1 MIINWIV
8 RNNFGVKSK
17 SNVFINIRDFLR
29 KQNNQEEK
37 KNIIE
42 KGFLK
47 QNFTLDQ
54 GNFNE
59 GNNKKYQNEFYQIYS
74 NDKSLNQFQ
83 ESEKIISNIININ
96 FVETSCNE
104 YIE

>member
-1 MIINWIV
+1 MNWIV
-8 RNNFGVKSK
+8 RNNFGVKRK
-17 SNVFINIRDFLR
+17 SNGVINIRDFLR

-74 NDKSLNQFQ
+74 NDKSLNQLQ

>member
-1 MIINWIV
+1 MNWIV
-8 RNNFGVKSK
+8 RNNFGVKRK
-17 SNVFINIRDFLR
+17 SNGVINIRDILR

-37 KNIIE
+37 KNIVE

-59 GNNKKYQNEFYQIYS
+59 ENNKKYQNEFYQIYS
-74 NDKSLNQFQ
+74 NDKSLNQLQ
-83 ESEKIISNIININ
+83 ESEKIISNLININ
-96 FVETSCNE
+96 FVETACNE

>member
-1 MIINWIV
+1 MNWIV
-8 RNNFGVKSK
+8 RNNFGVKRK
-17 SNVFINIRDFLR
+17 SNGVINIRDILR

-37 KNIIE
+37 KNILE

-59 GNNKKYQNEFYQIYS
+59 ENNKKYQNEFYQIYS
-74 NDKSLNQFQ
+74 NDKSLNQLQ
-83 ESEKIISNIININ
+83 ESEKIISNLININ
-96 FVETSCNE
+96 FVETACNE

>member
-1 MIINWIV
+1 MNWIV
-8 RNNFGVKSK
+8 RNNFGVKRK
-17 SNVFINIRDFLR
+17 SNGVINIRDILR

-37 KNIIE
+37 KNILE

-59 GNNKKYQNEFYQIYS
+59 ENNKKYQNEFYQIYS
-74 NDKSLNQFQ
+74 NDKSLNQLQ

>member
-1 MIINWIV
+1 MNWIV
-8 RNNFGVKSK
+8 RNNFGVKRK
-17 SNVFINIRDFLR
+17 SNGVINIRDILR

-37 KNIIE
+37 KNIFE

-59 GNNKKYQNEFYQIYS
+59 ENNKKYQNEFYQIYTH
-74 NDKSLNQFQ
+74 DKSLNQLQ
-83 ESEKIISNIININ
+83 ESEKIINNIININ

-104 YIE
+104 FIE

>member
-1 MIINWIV
+1 MNWIV
-8 RNNFGVKSK
+8 RNNFGVKRK
-17 SNVFINIRDFLR
+17 SNGVINIRDILS

-37 KNIIE
+37 KNILE

-59 GNNKKYQNEFYQIYS
+59 ENNKKYQNEFYQIYS
-74 NDKSLNQFQ
+74 NDKSLNQLQ
-83 ESEKIISNIININ
+83 ESEKIISNLININ
-96 FVETSCNE
+96 FVETACNE